1 MDILLGCYKW
11 TNPFICFGTILQELI
26 TLFILQYKISIV
38 CRLEAFNNLRDITE
52 RLTTF
57 IYKNVRTWNQVSID
71 MSNNL
76 FFGVIAFLMNLF
88 DKLLLCNR
96 NYSRQMTRQEEAITD
111 GQNDSIGEVEK
122 ESR

>member
-1 MDILLGCYKW
+1 
-11 TNPFICFGTILQELI
+11 
-26 TLFILQYKISIV
+26 
-38 CRLEAFNNLRDITE
+38 
-52 RLTTF
+52 
-57 IYKNVRTWNQVSID
+57 

-96 NYSRQMTRQEEAITD
+96 NSRQMTRQEEAITD
-111 GQNDSIGEVEK
+111 GQNDSIGEVEE

>member
-1 MDILLGCYKW
+1 
-11 TNPFICFGTILQELI
+11 
-26 TLFILQYKISIV
+26 
-38 CRLEAFNNLRDITE
+38 
-52 RLTTF
+52 
-57 IYKNVRTWNQVSID
+57 

-96 NYSRQMTRQEEAITD
+96 NYSKQMTRQEEAITD